1 MNSILNFHILIS
13 IIFCFTAGENFLP
26 IVLKSK
32 IRSQHRSNKS
42 EGKLWMAYLEKRLE
56 IMKFSF
62 EKIELSS
69 SLLGIYK
76 TILRSKLFDDIL
88 TNCNKMMPKKL
99 MNSKSIY
106 MGTYVVHKWEEKYR
120 TGPETFASICHSAA
134 ICIKGKYILKILG
147 ISWLIFF
154 D

>member
-1 MNSILNFHILIS
+1 MEK
-13 IIFCFTAGENFLP
+13 TFLP
-26 IVLKSK
+26 SVLKSK

-62 EKIELSS
+62 EKVELSS

-76 TILRSKLFDDIL
+76 NILRSKLFHDIL
-88 TNCNKMMPKKL
+88 TNCNKMMPKKVDEL
-99 MNSKSIY
+99 QVNIYGNICGLQVGGKIENRTWKSCQY
-106 MGTYVVHKWEEKYR
+106 YHQLLCK
-120 TGPETFASICHSAA
+120 FL
-134 ICIKGKYILKILG
+134 KGKYIMEIFR
-147 ISWLIFF
+147 IWLISF